1 MNSNVKQAQKQGASV
16 QDISAGLACSVVKN
30 ALFKV
35 IKLSSAKALGEHV
48 VVQGGTIHNKA
59 VLRAFEQLSG
69 TEAVCPDIAGIMGA
83 FGAALL
89 ARERY
94 TGQPTSMLPIS
105 KILALSYR
113 TTTARCQA
121 APITAC

>member
-48 VVQGGTIHNKA
+48 VVQGGTFHNKA
-59 VLRAFEQLSG
+59 VTEPLSS
-69 TEAVCPDIAGIMGA
+69 CPGPRRCAGHCGHHGRVRG
-83 FGAALL
+83 GAAG
-89 ARERY
+89 AGAIY
-94 TGQPTSMLPIS
+94 GTTTSMLPIS

-113 TTTARCQA
+113 TTTARCRA